1 MIVCN
6 CLDKF
11 YFGVYMSVLLD
22 KSSNMENVCDEEKKL
37 FVKFYVLIYIFV
49 NDMFLWLFCCCF
61 ICCFFFCCGCYNEG
75 VIVYMFFNVLV
86 IW

>member
-11 YFGVYMSVLLD
+11 NFGVYMSVLLD

-37 FVKFYVLIYIFV
+37 FVKLDMYI
-49 NDMFLWLFCCCF
+49 DLYFC
-61 ICCFFFCCGCYNEG
+61 
-75 VIVYMFFNVLV
+75 
-86 IW
+86 

>member
-11 YFGVYMSVLLD
+11 NFGVYMSVLLD
-22 KSSNMENVCDEEKKL
+22 KSYSNIENVCDEEKKL

-49 NDMFLWLFCCCF
+49 NDMFLWLLLLFYLG
-61 ICCFFFCCGCYNEG
+61 FFFCCGCYN
-75 VIVYMFFNVLV
+75 
-86 IW
+86 